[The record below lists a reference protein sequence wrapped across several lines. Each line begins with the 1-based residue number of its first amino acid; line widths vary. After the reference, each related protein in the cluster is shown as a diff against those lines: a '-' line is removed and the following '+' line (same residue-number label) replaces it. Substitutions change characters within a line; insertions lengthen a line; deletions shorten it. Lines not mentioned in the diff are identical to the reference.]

1 MASVWGELKRRNVV
15 RVAFA
20 YVIVGWLILQFADVL
35 VPLLALPE
43 WVGRLIFLLLLVG
56 LPLALFL
63 AWAYE
68 LTPEGLKK
76 EKDVEHSE
84 SITHITGRKLDFA
97 IITALVLALA
107 YFVYDEFVIEPAQE
121 SDSAPEVIATEVRQ
135 SIAVLPFVNISD
147 DSDYFADGLSE
158 ELMNLLAKIPNLK
171 VAGRTSSFAF
181 KGQNPDFREIGAA
194 LNVEHVLEGS
204 IRRSGERLRVTA
216 QLIKVE
222 DGFHIWSET
231 YDREMADIF
240 DIQDDVASAITAEL
254 KLRLAPPAN
263 RPTENIDAYAIYLEA
278 LAMQRQSTASTRDI
292 VAYLDRALEFDPSF
306 AKAHELKA
314 MAYWSA
320 GSEWDV
326 TLLGRLVYE
335 SAVAALELDPTLIG
349 ARAFTLIAHPNDWN
363 WSIEFDAI
371 EAAVKAAQD
380 DFSLLRALCYDLHMV
395 GYREEALQCG
405 KRLVG
410 LEPLSSGTHW
420 RVGLALSSLGRR
432 EEARES
438 WQRAVDLGGDSGSL
452 WNILL
457 DYLVAAE
464 YEAAIKTLEIVP
476 AWNPS
481 DARHFIE
488 SVADPETGKAFL
500 DAWINDAIPNAA
512 DFYETNIIYVW
523 YLAFGHMDDYWR
535 VIEDYESQTDSAWT
549 NADALEQFGMAYPQS
564 GYVQHPKYISYGN
577 RWGLAELWKKRGPP
591 DMCSKINGRWTCE

>member
-1 MASVWGELKRRNVV
+1 MSFIKELKRRNVF
-15 RVAFA
+15 RVAIA
-20 YVIVGWLILQFADVL
+20 YAIAAWLLIEITATTFPILKLPDWSVTLVTVL
-35 VPLLALPE
+35 V
-43 WVGRLIFLLLLVG
+43 LIGF
-56 LPLALFL
+56 PLALIF

-76 EKDVEHSE
+76 EKDVDRSE
-84 SITHITGRKLDFA
+84 SVTHITGRKLDFA
-97 IITALVLALA
+97 IITALVLALV
-107 YFVYDEFVIEPAQE
+107 YFAYDEFVIEPAQE
-121 SDSAPEVIATEVRQ
+121 SEAAPEVIATEVQQ

-147 DSDYFADGLSE
+147 DSDHFADGLSE

-240 DIQDDVASAITAEL
+240 DIQDDVASAITGEL
-254 KLRLAPPAN
+254 KLRLVPPAN

-278 LAMQRQSTASTRDI
+278 LAMWRQGTASTSDI

-314 MAYWSA
+314 MAYWDGA
-320 GSEWDV
+320 GSELDKPS
-326 TLLGRLVYE
+326 LGRLVYE

-349 ARAFTLIAHPNDWN
+349 ARTFTVLASPNEWN

-371 EAAVKAAQD
+371 EAAFKATHD
-380 DFSLLRALCYDLHMV
+380 EFNMLLILCYDLHMV
-395 GYREEALQCG
+395 GYREEALQCA
-405 KRLVG
+405 KRLVE
-410 LEPLSSGTHW
+410 LEPLSTGAHW

-438 WQRAVDLGGDSGSL
+438 WQRAVDLGDSESP

-464 YEAAIKTLEIVP
+464 YEAAIKTLEIMP

-512 DFYETNIIYVW
+512 DINEANLIYVW

-549 NADALEQFGMAYPQS
+549 NADMLEQFGSAYPQS

-577 RWGLAELWKKRGPP
+577 RWGLAELWEKRGPP
-591 DMCSKINGRWTCE
+591 DMCSKINGQWTCE

>member
-76 EKDVEHSE
+76 EKDVDRSE

-121 SDSAPEVIATEVRQ
+121 SDSAPEVIATEVQQ

-231 YDREMADIF
+231 YDRKMADIF

-263 RPTENIDAYAIYLEA
+263 RPTESIDAYAIYLEA
-278 LAMQRQSTASTRDI
+278 LAMLRQNTASTSDI

-320 GSEWDV
+320 GSGFDNTSLE
-326 TLLGRLVYE
+326 RLVYE

-349 ARAFTLIAHPNDWN
+349 ARTFTVLASPNEWN

-371 EAAVKAAQD
+371 EAAVKATQD
-380 DFSLLRALCYDLHMV
+380 EFNMLLILCYDLHMV
-395 GYREEALQCG
+395 GYREEALQIG

-410 LEPLSSGTHW
+410 LEPLSTGAHW

-438 WQRAVDLGGDSGSL
+438 WQRAVDLGDSLSL

-464 YEAAIKTLEIVP
+464 YEAAIKTLEIMP

-481 DARHFIE
+481 DARHFID

-500 DAWINDAIPNAA
+500 DAWINDAVPNAA
-512 DFYETNIIYVW
+512 DFNEANSIYVW

-549 NADALEQFGMAYPQS
+549 NADMLE
-564 GYVQHPKYISYGN
+564 
-577 RWGLAELWKKRGPP
+577 
-591 DMCSKINGRWTCE
+591 